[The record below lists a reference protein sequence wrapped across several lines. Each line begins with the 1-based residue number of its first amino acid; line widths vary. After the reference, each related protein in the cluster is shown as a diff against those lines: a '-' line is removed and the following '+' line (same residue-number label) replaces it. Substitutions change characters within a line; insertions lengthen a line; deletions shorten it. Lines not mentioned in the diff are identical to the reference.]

1 MNSTESRTVQNEIKR
16 TALKIS
22 GMHCAGCVGTI
33 QKSISEV
40 PGVSKVEVNLAT
52 EKATLEFDNSITKL
66 DSIEKAIEAAGYKVA
81 YEKLALKL
89 GGINDSSDA
98 SSLEGKL
105 KSLEGIK
112 SASANYGNGHV
123 LVEYNSTLLSL
134 SDIRQVINK
143 IGFQILSEDLSAS
156 AEETEA
162 RKLKKLF
169 AVGVIFTI
177 PIMVFGYPEYLSFIP
192 FAGSETAAYI
202 IFACAGVVQIVVGG
216 RFYSGAYR
224 IARMKSANMDTLVV
238 TGTTA
243 AYLFSVF
250 NTFPAPVWHNIYYD
264 AGAVVITFIT
274 LGKYLENKTKG
285 KASSMIRKMLELQPK
300 VTRIK
305 KDGEEIEVSTELIKL
320 GDLII
325 VRPGEK
331 IPVDSV
337 VIEGFSA
344 VDESMVTGESMP
356 ISKKPNDLVIGGTVN
371 KEGALLIKAEKV
383 GNDTMLSQIVK
394 LVEDAMGRK
403 PPMQRMVDK
412 VSGYFAFFVMIAA
425 LTTFLSWYA
434 LTGQGVHHFAASLI
448 PAVAILVVACPCAL
462 GLATPTAVM
471 VGMGKGAQNGVIFKG
486 GDALEILSKTKVF
499 VFDKTGTLTQGKPQ
513 VTDIISIE
521 QIAVSAEGKDLSG
534 TNEKVLQIAATA
546 EKNSEHPLAKAVV
559 QKAKELNLNLGEP
572 SEFFAVP
579 GKGISAV
586 YDGHNMLV
594 GNLEFMKEEGINTTS
609 SEDLISRLQQE
620 GKTVSL
626 VAQDKVLMGI
636 LALLDTP
643 KPSSRDALR
652 SLKKM
657 GMTIVMLTGDNKK
670 TAATI
675 AKSLGIDQVFA
686 NVLPAEKVDVIK
698 KLQNGGKIIA
708 MVGDGINDAA
718 ALTQADIGIA
728 VGSGSDVAIEAGKI
742 VLIRD
747 DLTDVVS
754 AIEISKKTVSKI
766 RQNLFYAFA
775 YNVALIPVAGLGL
788 LYPAIAGL
796 AMAVSSVSVTSSS
809 LLLKRWSPPSKTK
822 K

>member
-1 MNSTESRTVQNEIKR
+1 MSSIEPRTEQDKVKR

-22 GMHCAGCVGTI
+22 GMHCAGCVSSI
-33 QKSISEV
+33 QKYVSEV

-52 EKATLEFDNSITKL
+52 EKATLEFDQTKVKL
-66 DSIEKAIEAAGYKVA
+66 DSIEKAIEEAGYKVA

-89 GGINDSSDA
+89 GGVNDSSDA
-98 SSLEGKL
+98 SSLETKL
-105 KSLEGIK
+105 KSLEGVK
-112 SASANYGNGHV
+112 SASVNYGNGQV
-123 LVEYNSTLLSL
+123 LMEYNPALLSL

-143 IGFQILSEDLSAS
+143 IGYQILSEDLSAS

-169 AVGVIFTI
+169 AIGVIFIT

-192 FAGSETAAYI
+192 FAGSSTAAYI
-202 IFACAGVVQIVVGG
+202 IFACASVVQVVVGG

-243 AYLFSVF
+243 AYLFSAI

-300 VTRIK
+300 VARIK
-305 KDGEEIEVSTELIKL
+305 KDGQEIDIPTELIKM

-356 ISKKPNDLVIGGTVN
+356 VSKKPNDPVIGGTVN
-371 KEGALLIKAEKV
+371 KEGALLVKATKV

-403 PPMQRMVDK
+403 PPMQKMVDK
-412 VSGYFAFFVMIAA
+412 VSGYFALFVMVAA
-425 LTTFLSWYA
+425 LATFLFWYA
-434 LTGQGVHHFAASLI
+434 FTDQGVHHFAASLI

-471 VGMGKGAQNGVIFKG
+471 VGMSKSAQNGVIFKG
-486 GDALEILSKTKVF
+486 GDALETLGKIKVF

-513 VTDIISIE
+513 VTDVIPIE
-521 QIAVSAEGKDLSG
+521 QIVVSKQGKDHI
-534 TNEKVLQIAATA
+534 TNEKLLQIAATV
-546 EKNSEHPLAKAVV
+546 EKNSEHPLAKAVM
-559 QKAKELNLNLGEP
+559 QKAKELNLELGEP
-572 SEFFAVP
+572 SEFLAVP
-579 GKGISAV
+579 GKGISAE
-586 YDGHNMLV
+586 YDGNNILV
-594 GNLEFMKEEGINTTS
+594 GTPELMKEEGVDAS
-609 SEDLISRLQQE
+609 SAENLISKLQQE

-626 VAQDKVLMGI
+626 VSQDKILIGV

-643 KPSSRDALR
+643 KPSARDALR
-652 SLKKM
+652 YLKKM
-657 GMTIVMLTGDNKK
+657 GMEIVMLTGDNKK

-675 AKSLGIDQVFA
+675 AKNFNIDQVIA
-686 NVLPAEKVDVIK
+686 NVLPAQKVDVIK
-698 KLQNGGKIIA
+698 KLQSEGKTIA

-728 VGSGSDVAIEAGKI
+728 IGSGTDVAIEAGKI

-766 RQNLFYAFA
+766 KQNLFYAFA
-775 YNVALIPVAGLGL
+775 YNAALIPVAGLGL

-809 LLLKRWSPPSKTK
+809 LLLKRWSPPSKTQK
-822 K
+822 

>member
-1 MNSTESRTVQNEIKR
+1 MSSTGSRTAQSEVKR

-22 GMHCAGCVGTI
+22 GMHCAGCVSSI
-33 QKSISEV
+33 QKHVSEV

-52 EKATLEFDNSITKL
+52 EKATLEFDQTKVKL
-66 DSIEKAIEAAGYKVA
+66 DLIEKAIEEAGYKVA

-89 GGINDSSDA
+89 GGVNDSSDA
-98 SSLEGKL
+98 SSLEIKL

-112 SASANYGNGHV
+112 SASVNYGNGQA
-123 LVEYNSTLLSL
+123 LVEYNTALLSL
-134 SDIRQVINK
+134 SDIRQIVNK
-143 IGFQILSEDLSAS
+143 IGYQILSEDLSAS

-169 AVGVIFTI
+169 AIGVIFTI
-177 PIMVFGYPEYLSFIP
+177 PIMIFGYPEYLSFIP
-192 FAGSETAAYI
+192 FAGSAEAAYI
-202 IFACAGVVQIVVGG
+202 IFACASVVQIVVGG

-224 IARMKSANMDTLVV
+224 IARMRSANMDTLVV
-238 TGTTA
+238 AGTTA
-243 AYLFSVF
+243 AYLFSTI

-300 VTRIK
+300 IARIK
-305 KDGEEIEVSTELIKL
+305 KDGEEIEIPTELIKI

-356 ISKKPNDLVIGGTVN
+356 VSKKPNDLVIGGTIN
-371 KEGALLIKAEKV
+371 KEGALLVQAAKV

-412 VSGYFAFFVMIAA
+412 VSGYFALFVMVIA
-425 LTTFLSWYA
+425 LVTFLFWYA
-434 LTGQGVHHFAASLI
+434 FTDQGVHHFAASLI

-471 VGMGKGAQNGVIFKG
+471 VGMSKGAQNGVIFKG

-513 VTDIISIE
+513 VTDVIPIE
-521 QIAVSAEGKDLSG
+521 QIVVSKQGKDHI
-534 TNEKVLQIAATA
+534 TNERLLQIAATV

-559 QKAKELNLNLGEP
+559 QKAKDLNLELGES

-579 GKGISAV
+579 GKGISSI
-586 YDGHNMLV
+586 YNGNNILV
-594 GNLEFMKEEGINTTS
+594 GTTDLMKEEGADTS
-609 SEDLISRLQQE
+609 SAEDVISKLQQE

-626 VAQDKVLMGI
+626 VSQDKVLIGV

-643 KPSSRDALR
+643 KPSARDALR

-657 GMTIVMLTGDNKK
+657 GMEIIMLTGDNKK
-670 TAATI
+670 TATTI
-675 AKSLGIDQVFA
+675 AKSFNIDQVIA
-686 NVLPAEKVDVIK
+686 NVLPAQKVEVIK
-698 KLQNGGKIIA
+698 KLQNEGKTIA

-728 VGSGSDVAIEAGKI
+728 IGSGTDVAIEAGKI

-766 RQNLFYAFA
+766 KQNLFYAFA
-775 YNVALIPVAGLGL
+775 YNAALIPIAGLGL

-809 LLLKRWSPPSKTK
+809 LLLKRWSPPSKIK

>member
-1 MNSTESRTVQNEIKR
+1 MSSTESRAVHSETKR

-22 GMHCAGCVGTI
+22 GMHCAGCVNTI
-33 QKSISEV
+33 QKSVSEIS
-40 PGVSKVEVNLAT
+40 GVSKVEVNLAT
-52 EKATLEFDNSITKL
+52 EKATLEFDQSKVKL
-66 DSIEKAIEAAGYKVA
+66 DSIEKAIEEAGYKVA
-81 YEKLALKL
+81 YEKLTLKIV
-89 GGINDSSDA
+89 GINDSSDA
-98 SSLEGKL
+98 SGLEGKL

-112 SASANYGNGHV
+112 AASVNYGNGQV
-123 LVEYNSTLLSL
+123 LVEYNSALLSL

-143 IGFQILSEDLSAS
+143 IGYQILSEDLSAS

-169 AVGVIFTI
+169 VVGIIFTI
-177 PIMVFGYPEYLSFIP
+177 PILIFGYPEYFSFVP
-192 FAGSETAAYI
+192 FAGSTMAAYI
-202 IFACAGVVQIVVGG
+202 MLACASIVQIVVGR

-250 NTFPAPVWHNIYYD
+250 NTFPVPVWHNIYFD

-285 KASSMIRKMLELQPK
+285 KTSSMIRKMLELQPK
-300 VTRIK
+300 LSRIK
-305 KDGEEIEVSTELIKL
+305 KDGEEIEVPTELIKV

-356 ISKKPNDLVIGGTVN
+356 VSKKPNDLVIGGTVN
-371 KEGALLIKAEKV
+371 KEGALVIKAEKV

-425 LTTFLSWYA
+425 LTTFLLWYA
-434 LTGQGVHHFAASLI
+434 FTGQGVHHFAASLI

-471 VGMGKGAQNGVIFKG
+471 VGMSKGAQNGVIFKG

-513 VTDIISIE
+513 VTDVVSIE
-521 QIAVSAEGKDLSG
+521 QISVSVEGKDSSG
-534 TNEKVLQIAATA
+534 TDNKVLQIAATA

-572 SEFFAVP
+572 SEFFAIP
-579 GKGISAV
+579 GKGIVAV
-586 YDGHNMLV
+586 HDGKNILV
-594 GNLEFMKEEGINTTS
+594 GNLEMMKEEGIDIGAA
-609 SEDLISRLQQE
+609 EDLISKLQQQ

-626 VAQDKVLMGI
+626 VVQDKVLVGVM
-636 LALLDTP
+636 ALLDTP
-643 KPSSRDALR
+643 KPSARDALR

-657 GMTIVMLTGDNKK
+657 GMEIVMLTGDNKK

-675 AKSLGIDQVFA
+675 AKNLGIDQVIA
-686 NVLPAEKVDVIK
+686 NVLPAEKVDIIK
-698 KLQNGGKIIA
+698 KLQGGGRTIA

-728 VGSGSDVAIEAGKI
+728 IGSGTDVAIEAGKI
-742 VLIRD
+742 VLVRD
-747 DLTDVVS
+747 DIADVVS

-766 RQNLFYAFA
+766 KQNLFYAFA
-775 YNVALIPVAGLGL
+775 YNAALIPVAGVGL

-809 LLLKRWSPPSKTK
+809 LLLKRWSPPSKTRK
-822 K
+822 